1 MLDIL
6 RIGLDFVN
14 GNIEFRDNKG
24 EVIIFVALVFWI
36 FTYAM
41 SRVSGRIER
50 HLGVGER

>member
-1 MLDIL
+1 
-6 RIGLDFVN
+6 VN

-36 FTYAM
+36 FTYGM
-41 SRVSGRIER
+41 SYVSGHIER